1 VLVRLHERL
10 TTKINSKNSLSPLRH
25 FTEQLVGVFGKLPRE
40 NDLDHEFSKLLIRWL
55 YSTSGTQPATN
66 QSQHKWEKEIT
77 PGAERNSRG
86 PSSRSDYWRP
96 GRTTEEPQGRL
107 ALGKDLRPSTQ
118 KKALQPDHPGGKDE
132 HLCSNRAESQA
143 GFLKAK
149 GLAQKHHHRIN
160 RRATTEI
167 REGSSHH
174 A

>member
-1 VLVRLHERL
+1 M
-10 TTKINSKNSLSPLRH
+10 
-25 FTEQLVGVFGKLPRE
+25 GVFRKLPRE
-40 NDLDHEFSKLLIRWL
+40 NDLDHEFSRLLIRWL

-66 QSQHKWEKEIT
+66 QSHHEREKEIT
-77 PGAERNSRG
+77 PGAEPNSRG
-86 PSSRSDYWRP
+86 PSSCSFCWRP

-107 ALGKDLRPSTQ
+107 APGKDLRPGTR

-167 REGSSHH
+167 REGSSHRT
-174 A
+174 